1 MSIISKLKKII
12 PKKIRNKLINRELN
26 IIKTRIRNTECNYKV
41 YQADSKILENKIAI
55 VTGGSGAIGSAICF
69 KLAMEGATVFVAGRN
84 KESLNSV
91 VNQIRNNG
99 GNAEIIELDVTSYDD
114 IKEKFEYVYNRHGQI
129 DVLVN
134 NAGGSARGKYSKIVD
149 QSVEIINNILNVNL
163 RGTILCCK
171 EASKYMIEKRQ
182 GRIINIGSTVGIGGL
197 SGFSEYCASKA
208 GVIGFTKSL
217 AMELAE
223 YGICVNCVS
232 PGITNQILWDKFI
245 SDIPNDNKSY
255 INRKGKTDDIANA
268 VEFFC
273 RDESNYIIGQNLI
286 VDGGRSLG
294 LKQ

>member
-1 MSIISKLKKII
+1 MIKKIIKKVIPNKLKK
-12 PKKIRNKLINRELN
+12 KIKGYMLKSLKSEL
-26 IIKTRIRNTECNYKV
+26 RNTESKYKV
-41 YQADSKILENKIAI
+41 YKVDEGKLKDKVAI

-69 KLAMEGATVFVAGRN
+69 KLAMEGAIVIVCGRN
-84 KESLNSV
+84 KDNLESVIS
-91 VNQIRNNG
+91 QIKNNG
-99 GNAEIIELDVTSYDD
+99 GKAETIKLDVTNYEN
-114 IKEKFEYVYNRHGQI
+114 IKENFQKIYNQYGHI
-129 DVLVN
+129 DILVN
-134 NAGGSARGKYSKIVD
+134 NAGGSARSKNNKIVNQD
-149 QSVEIINNILNVNL
+149 VEVIDNILDINL

-171 EASKYMIEKRQ
+171 EVSKYMIKNNY
-182 GRIINIGSTVGIGGL
+182 GKIVNIGSTVGVGGL

-232 PGITNQILWDKFI
+232 PGITNQILWDKCI
-245 SDIPNDNKSY
+245 EDIPNNNKSY

-273 RDESNYIIGQNLI
+273 KEESEYIIGQNLM

-294 LKQ
+294 LKGS

>member
-1 MSIISKLKKII
+1 MSIVYKLKKVI
-12 PKKIRNKLINRELN
+12 PKNLRKKLSNRELN
-26 IIKTRIRNTECNYKV
+26 IIKNRIRNTECNYKV
-41 YQADSKILENKIAI
+41 YQEDSKILENKIAI

-69 KLAMEGATVFVAGRN
+69 KLAMEGATVLVTGRN
-84 KESLNSV
+84 KENLNSV
-91 VNQIRNNG
+91 VEQIKNNG
-99 GNAEIIELDVTSYDD
+99 GNAEIIKLDVTNYND
-114 IKEKFEYVYNRHGQI
+114 IKEKFEYVYNTHGQI
-129 DVLVN
+129 DILVN
-134 NAGGSARGKYSKIVD
+134 NAGGSARSKYNKIVD
-149 QSVEIINNILNVNL
+149 QDVEIINSILDVNL

-171 EASKYMIEKRQ
+171 EASKYMIKKGQ
-182 GRIINIGSTVGIGGL
+182 GRIINIGSTVGVGGL

-245 SDIPNDNKSY
+245 ANIPNDNKSY
-255 INRKGKTDDIANA
+255 IDRKGKTDDIANA

>member
-1 MSIISKLKKII
+1 MSIVYKLKKVI
-12 PKKIRNKLINRELN
+12 PKNLRKKLSNRELN
-26 IIKTRIRNTECNYKV
+26 IIKNRIRNTECNYKV
-41 YQADSKILENKIAI
+41 YQEDSKILENKIAI

-69 KLAMEGATVFVAGRN
+69 KLAMEGATVLVTGRN
-84 KESLNSV
+84 KENLNSV
-91 VNQIRNNG
+91 VEQIKNNG
-99 GNAEIIELDVTSYDD
+99 GNAEIIKLDVTNYND
-114 IKEKFEYVYNRHGQI
+114 IKEKFEYVYNTHGQI
-129 DVLVN
+129 DILVN
-134 NAGGSARGKYSKIVD
+134 NAGGSARSKYNKIVD
-149 QSVEIINNILNVNL
+149 QDVEIINSILDVNL

-171 EASKYMIEKRQ
+171 EVSKYMIKKGQ
-182 GRIINIGSTVGIGGL
+182 GRIINIGSTVGVGGL

-245 SDIPNDNKSY
+245 ANIPNDNKSY
-255 INRKGKTDDIANA
+255 IDRKGKTDDIANA